1 MKTRDELSTA
11 KPIVAVVNSDPAVRN
26 SLRFSLEVE
35 GLAVREYPAG
45 ADLLKDVEHA
55 AVDSMVL
62 DERMPAMSGLDTIA
76 RLRELNISV
85 PTMLMASR
93 LTPALRERVR
103 RAGVSVVEKPLLGD
117 ALIEWIRKGIFPCN
131 RYRLTIACPA
141 RLKAK

>member
-11 KPIVAVVNSDPAVRN
+11 KPIVAVVDSDPAVRN

-55 AVDSMVL
+55 AVDSLVL
-62 DERMPAMSGLDTIA
+62 DEQMPGMSGLDTIA
-76 RLRELNISV
+76 RLRERNISV
-85 PTMLMASR
+85 PTMLMTSR

-117 ALIEWIRKGIFPCN
+117 ALIEWIRKAFS
-131 RYRLTIACPA
+131 PA
-141 RLKAK
+141 INTG

>member
-55 AVDSMVL
+55 AVDSLVL

-117 ALIEWIRKGIFPCN
+117 ALIEWIRKAFS
-131 RYRLTIACPA
+131 PA
-141 RLKAK
+141 INTG

>member
-11 KPIVAVVNSDPAVRN
+11 KPIVAVVDSDPAVRN
-26 SLRFSLEVE
+26 SLRFSL
-35 GLAVREYPAG
+35 GGRGFSG
-45 ADLLKDVEHA
+45 ARISGRCRSLKDVEHA
-55 AVDSMVL
+55 AVDSLVL
-62 DERMPAMSGLDTIA
+62 DERMPAMSGLDAIA

-117 ALIEWIRKGIFPCN
+117 ALIEWIRKAFS
-131 RYRLTIACPA
+131 PA
-141 RLKAK
+141 INTG

>member
-1 MKTRDELSTA
+1 M
-11 KPIVAVVNSDPAVRN
+11 
-26 SLRFSLEVE
+26 
-35 GLAVREYPAG
+35 REYPAG

-55 AVDSMVL
+55 AVDSLVL

-117 ALIEWIRKGIFPCN
+117 ALIEWIRKAFS
-131 RYRLTIACPA
+131 PA
-141 RLKAK
+141 INTG